1 MRASSAAFLLRL
13 FFEAIL
19 LPTADALWVT
29 LKRLTERDTLVN
41 TYMHRNTPI
50 YNTMQCKTIQ
60 YNTIQYNT
68 IQYNTIQYNT
78 IQYNTIQYNTIQY
91 NTIQYNT
98 IQYTLDYSLAK

>member
-29 LKRLTERDTLVN
+29 LKRLTERDTLN
-41 TYMHRNTPI
+41 TCTEVHLY
-50 YNTMQCKTIQ
+50 TI
-60 YNTIQYNT
+60 
-68 IQYNTIQYNT
+68 
-78 IQYNTIQYNTIQY
+78 YNTIQY